1 MIYFLT
7 FFSIKIDIISKFSI
21 YIIKQKIFFV
31 FYFVLVPFPRTCIH
45 NLLAYGLQ
53 ETSRLKAA
61 YRLRTK

>member
-1 MIYFLT
+1 MVCFN
-7 FFSIKIDIISKFSI
+7 FFFYRNQCKFSI
-21 YIIKQKIFFV
+21 YTIKQEIFFV
-31 FYFVLVPFPRTCIH
+31 SYFVLVPFLRTCIH